1 MNRYEKEGL
10 MGARMQAPMGD
21 RTVVTELSEEFS
33 LPDYQPEMKR
43 LLRVRATVLP
53 ADQYIGAGN
62 AECAGRIDYS
72 ILYTGNDG
80 ALYCTSQSGEYQFS
94 VPLEIPSDFEAS
106 EGIVCNVESLPEQTS
121 GRVVAP
127 RKLAVKC
134 KLRSR
139 VRLYGTRMLSDAMEC
154 DSSME
159 RLCGESEYAAVFFGK
174 SDVLQLADEILL
186 DDRDGNLRV
195 ISADGQVFIS
205 EANAGSGAVHCKGE
219 VCLKLLCCRDDG
231 VEQSTPYAVMRRIPL
246 SESVTAE
253 GTEVNCEACAHGVC
267 SDVQI
272 TVEDGRILCEV
283 GIQLAVKAMRRE
295 RIAYT
300 RDLYSTERMC
310 ENAYR
315 SVEFPSMIKCCNGN
329 VSLNTTLTLEEAG
342 IRSGLELVDLCG
354 SAVLGAPEQEKG
366 KYRFVGKCRFHA
378 VLSDGEELSAQEF
391 EVPFRYEIEDGRML
405 PTDYETAVDVITC
418 RGKIDGERIGV
429 DAELAIAM
437 SLCGKDELKL
447 LSEATFGEPHKHEGA
462 VYTVCYPDRADTL
475 WSVAKRYHCAI
486 SQLSERNHLAAA
498 PAADAA
504 DSLAGVRFLLI

>member
-10 MGARMQAPMGD
+10 MATRMQAPMGD
-21 RTVVTELSEEFS
+21 RTVTTELSEEFS

-62 AECAGRIDYS
+62 AECTGRIDYS

-80 ALYCTSQSGEYQFS
+80 EMYCASQSGEYQFS
-94 VPLEIPSDFEAS
+94 SPLEIPSDFETS
-106 EGIVCNVESLPEQTS
+106 EGIVCNVETVPEQTT
-121 GRVVAP
+121 GRVIAP

-139 VRLYGTRMLSDAMEC
+139 VRLYGTRVLSETMEC
-154 DSSME
+154 DQHTE
-159 RLCGESEYAAVFFGK
+159 RLCGESEYATVYFGK
-174 SDVLQLADEILL
+174 SDVLQLTDEILL
-186 DDRDGNLRV
+186 DDRDTNVRV
-195 ISADGQVFIS
+195 ISADGQVFVS

-219 VCLKLLCCRDDG
+219 ICLKLLCCRDG
-231 VEQSTPYAVMRRIPL
+231 EERSMPYVTVRRIPF

-267 SDVQI
+267 SDLQI
-272 TVEDGRILCEV
+272 TVEDGKILCEV
-283 GIQLAVKAMRRE
+283 GMQISVKAMRRE
-295 RIAYT
+295 RMAYT
-300 RDLYSTERMC
+300 RDVYSTERMC

-315 SVEFPSMIKCCNGN
+315 NVEFPSMIKCGNGN
-329 VSLNTTLTLEEAG
+329 LSLNTTLALEEAG
-342 IRSGLELVDLCG
+342 IRQGLELVDLCG

-366 KYRFVGKCRFHA
+366 KLRFGGRCRFHA

-405 PTDYETAVDVITC
+405 PTDCETVVDVIAC

-447 LSEATFGEPHKHEGA
+447 LSEASFGEELKREDA
-462 VYTVCYPDRADTL
+462 VYTVCYPDRKDTL
-475 WSVAKRYHCAI
+475 WSVAKRYRCSV
-486 SQLSERNHLAAA
+486 SQLSERNHLASA

-504 DSLAGVRFLLI
+504 DSLAGVRFLLV